1 MLGRIVQFLLTTTL
15 DLVVLL
21 RKTVISDAHGFL
33 WLTEARSII
42 TILINN
48 AFNSSGRI

>member
-1 MLGRIVQFLLTTTL
+1 MQFLLPATL
-15 DLVVLL
+15 DLVLLL

-33 WLTEARSII
+33 WLTEVRSII
-42 TILINN
+42 TVLINN